1 MHTFDIDSL
10 ILIIYINGPMEITS
24 LNIYDNASLEGDTH
38 QNRNKLKVL
47 LFLRPLM
54 NNKYMAN
61 SK

>member
-1 MHTFDIDSL
+1 
-10 ILIIYINGPMEITS
+10 MEITS